1 MSEFYQKV
9 IIGGKV
15 FDFVDYD
22 RLCIYEVGSN
32 KTLIPES
39 PATIMEDLY
48 SYFIIKYFKNC
59 NSSCPSSKKGHLDID
74 QQGICKHLQ
83 EARMESQK
91 TKEEILII
99 DVSKPTLTISK
110 FFFSAVL
117 NKNLSNIKVVPGKTK
132 SPQSPENQKGL
143 DV

>member
-9 IIGGKV
+9 IVRGKV

-39 PATIMEDLY
+39 PATIMEDFY
-48 SYFIIKYFKNC
+48 SYFIIKYFRNC
-59 NSSCPSSKKGHLDID
+59 NSSCPSSKKGYLDID

-83 EARMESQK
+83 EARIESQR
-91 TKEEILII
+91 TNEEILII

-110 FFFSAVL
+110 FSFNPMPNENLRNINELIV
-117 NKNLSNIKVVPGKTK
+117 KNNPNPQKIKRG
-132 SPQSPENQKGL
+132 
-143 DV
+143 

>member
-1 MSEFYQKV
+1 MSDFYQKV
-9 IIGGKV
+9 IVRGKV

-83 EARMESQK
+83 EARIESQR
-91 TKEEILII
+91 TNEEILII
-99 DVSKPTLTISK
+99 DVSKPTLAISK
-110 FFFSAVL
+110 FSFNPVPKENL
-117 NKNLSNIKVVPGKTK
+117 RNINEPIVKNIANPQKIKR
-132 SPQSPENQKGL
+132 
-143 DV
+143 D